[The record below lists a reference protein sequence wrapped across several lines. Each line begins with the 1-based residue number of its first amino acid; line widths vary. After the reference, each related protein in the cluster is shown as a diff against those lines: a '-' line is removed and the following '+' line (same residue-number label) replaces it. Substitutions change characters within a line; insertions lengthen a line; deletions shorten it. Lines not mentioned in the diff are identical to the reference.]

1 MVTVL
6 VTGGAGFIGSN
17 VVDYILSNN
26 PEVQIM
32 VYDNLS
38 RRGVEKNIE
47 RLNELYRKSGRL
59 KIVKGDIRDFEKLRK
74 TAKDVSEI
82 YHTAAQVA
90 VTTSLQ
96 DPRTD
101 FEINALGTLNV
112 LELARRLETDPIVL
126 YTSSNKVY
134 GNLLGAKLEEHLTR
148 YDFAEPNK
156 SGISENQPLDPCTP
170 YGCSKASGDA
180 YTLDYA
186 KTYGLKTIV
195 FRMSC
200 VYGTYQYGNEDQGWV
215 AHFIISTIL
224 DKFITVYGDGK
235 QVRDILYISDL
246 INAFQQ
252 AIKNVNKTR
261 GQAYNIGGG
270 PNNTISLLEL
280 IQFLE
285 RIAGKKVNY
294 NFAPWRPADQKVYY
308 TNITKAKADFGWKP
322 SINKEEGIRRLYAW
336 VSENRKLF
344 ESLR

>member
-1 MVTVL
+1 VL

-134 GNLLGAKLEEHLTR
+134 GNLLGAKLEEYLTR
-148 YDFAEPNK
+148 YDFAEPYK

-170 YGCSKASGDA
+170 YGCSKAVGDA

-215 AHFIISTIL
+215 AHFVISTIL

-285 RIAGKKVNY
+285 GIAGKKVNY

-336 VSENRKLF
+336 VSENQKLF